1 MSVDGDDGETIAV
14 VCSRDEH
21 GVETLISECG
31 LRLLRRGPDTYV
43 EAASGR
49 HYRGRAREVPREPPE
64 NGHYEVAV
72 HERAGYIELE
82 IRGDFRHSS
91 TVDAAWTRAVAGV
104 RTSPAR
110 RRVLAVRGPGR
121 IAGDSDKLDLLRR
134 FFGNLRGDE
143 RVALVM
149 SGASGTGGAMLIAL
163 AKLHG
168 LNLAVFTERDEASRW
183 LLG

>member
-72 HERAGYIELE
+72 HERTGYIELE

-91 TVDAAWTRAVAGV
+91 TVDGVWTRAVAGV
-104 RTSPAR
+104 RASPAR
-110 RRVLAVRGPGR
+110 RRVLAERGPGR

-134 FFGNLRGDE
+134 FFGDLRGDE